1 MTEETRTSR
10 FDLTTIHRAAQM
22 YYLEDA
28 TQVEIAQA
36 LGVSRPQV
44 SRLLSEGRRLGIV
57 EIRVNDPAAA
67 AANNLAERLRD
78 ALNLQQAWLA
88 PFTGK
93 DIGPSLREPFS
104 AALRSAGLMPGD
116 TLLVSSGRTT
126 FELSRTALPQ
136 VPGIDIVPTVGG
148 LAEPEP
154 WYQTNEIARAFAQ
167 RLGGRPHFLFAQAL
181 PSVAVRA
188 SLQEDPSFRDVLALW
203 DGAKAAIVGIGAPP
217 SVRSSIST
225 FVPRGQGDLKAAVG
239 DICLNFF
246 APDGTELG
254 FPGDERMVRTSPE
267 LLRRI
272 PFVLGVAVG
281 EEKVHSIIAG
291 ARARLFNR
299 LVTDAATAEL
309 ILAEVADQA
318 VT

>member
-1 MTEETRTSR
+1 MTEEARTTR
-10 FDLTTIHRAAQM
+10 FDLATIHRAARL

-28 TQVEIAQA
+28 TQVQVAQA

-57 EIRVNDPAAA
+57 DIRVHDPAAA
-67 AANNLAERLRD
+67 TANNLSERLRD
-78 ALNLQQAWLA
+78 ALNLQQTWLA
-88 PFTGK
+88 PFTGSRL
-93 DIGPSLREPFS
+93 GPSLAEPFS
-104 AALRSAGLMPGD
+104 AAMRAAGLMPGD
-116 TLLVSSGRTT
+116 TLLVSSGRTV
-126 FELSRTALPQ
+126 FELSRIPLPHF
-136 VPGIDIVPTVGG
+136 PGIDIVPTVGG
-148 LAEPEP
+148 QAEPEP

-167 RLGGRPHFLFAQAL
+167 QFGGRPHFLFAQAL
-181 PSVAVRA
+181 PSVAVHA
-188 SLQEDPSFRDVLALW
+188 SLQEDPAFQEILQLW
-203 DGAKAAIVGIGAPP
+203 DRAKAAIVGIGAPP

-225 FVPRGQGDLKAAVG
+225 FVPRGQGDLRSAVG

-246 APDGTELG
+246 APDGSALH
-254 FPGDERMVRTSPE
+254 FPGDERMVRTSPD

-272 PFVLGVAVG
+272 PFVVGAAVG

-318 VT
+318 VS

>member
-1 MTEETRTSR
+1 
-10 FDLTTIHRAAQM
+10 M

-28 TQVEIAQA
+28 TQIEVAQA

-57 EIRVNDPAAA
+57 DIRVHDPAAA
-67 AANNLAERLRD
+67 AGTNLAERLRD
-78 ALNLQQAWLA
+78 ALAVQQVWLA
-88 PFTGK
+88 PFTGTSL
-93 DIGPSLREPFS
+93 GPSLSEPFS
-104 AALRSAGLMPGD
+104 TALRSAGLMPGD
-116 TLLVSSGRTT
+116 TLLVSSGRTI
-126 FELSRTALPQ
+126 FELSRSSLPHF
-136 VPGIDIVPTVGG
+136 PGVDIVPTVGG
-148 LAEPEP
+148 QAEPEP
-154 WYQTNEIARAFAQ
+154 WYQTNEIARSFAQ
-167 RLGGRPHFLFAQAL
+167 QIGGRPHFLFAQAL

-188 SLQEDPSFRDVLALW
+188 SLQEDPSFREVLELW

-225 FVPRGQGDLKAAVG
+225 FIPRGQGDLRSAVG

-246 APDGTELG
+246 APDGSELH

-272 PFVLGVAVG
+272 PFMLGAAVG

-309 ILAEVADQA
+309 ILAEIADQT
-318 VT
+318 VS